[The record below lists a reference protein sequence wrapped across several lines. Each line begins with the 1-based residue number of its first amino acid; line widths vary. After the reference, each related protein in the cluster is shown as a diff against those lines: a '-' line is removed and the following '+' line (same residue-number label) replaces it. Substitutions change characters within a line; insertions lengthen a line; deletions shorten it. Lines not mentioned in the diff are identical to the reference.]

1 MSKIKIMIADDHA
14 IMRDGIKA
22 LLSSCDDFEIIGE
35 AANGKEAIEKAQ
47 KLDPDVIIMDLAM
60 PIMDGI
66 EATRRIKKKRYNTK
80 ILVLTQYDTRE
91 HILSVL
97 KLGADGFL
105 PKIAVSSDLISAIRS
120 INMGGSFLY
129 PSAASVLIEGYLHQ
143 PQNKDPYDRLTA
155 REREVL
161 KLIAEGHTS
170 YEIAQILVLSIKTVQ
185 AYRSKLMQK
194 LDLDNYSELV
204 KFAVRKGLV
213 VSDT

>member
-1 MSKIKIMIADDHA
+1 MSRIKILIADDHA

-35 AANGKEAIEKAQ
+35 AANGREAIEQAQ

-80 ILVLTQYDTRE
+80 ILVLTQYDTRD

-120 INMGGSFLY
+120 INSGGSFLY
-129 PSAASVLIEGYLHQ
+129 PSAAAVLIEGYLHQ
-143 PQNKDPYDRLTA
+143 PQNKDPYDNLTA

-185 AYRSKLMQK
+185 VYRSKLMQK
-194 LDLDNYSELV
+194 LELDNYSELV
-204 KFAVRKGLV
+204 KFAVRKGLI